1 MNRLEE
7 ILRDIKRDKDNKV
20 IKNNEKVIM
29 VKYKDTIQF
38 NRIKNIVNNH
48 NRKCRIQYY
57 TFMDKKIIYIYYD
70 IYDSINEKLMIIY
83 KSYIDCIA
91 IYNKTRKTNSELLKI
106 EIYKRDMKIEHEEEI
121 KVYNNLLLEYIINNK
136 KDIENIYNNLM
147 NNIINK
153 INCYYTWI
161 ILYMKREF
169 KWCIIKGITN
179 EIP

>member
-1 MNRLEE
+1 MINRLEE

-20 IKNNEKVIM
+20 IENNNKVIM

-38 NRIKNIVNNH
+38 NRIKNIINNH

-57 TFMDKKIIYIYYD
+57 TFMDRKIIYIYYD

-83 KSYIDCIA
+83 KSYTDCIS
-91 IYNKTRKTNSELLKI
+91 IYNKTRKINSELLKI

-121 KVYNNLLLEYIINNK
+121 KGYNNFLLEYIINNK
-136 KDIENIYNNLM
+136 KDIENIYNILM

-153 INCYYTWI
+153 INCYYT
-161 ILYMKREF
+161 
-169 KWCIIKGITN
+169 
-179 EIP
+179 